1 VAITRIRLERPPLD
15 RDSVERFGV
24 SREEPR
30 WLIDQ
35 RVAAA
40 ERYLETPWPR
50 TDVGEEWRRFPLKD
64 VPYDAIAE
72 DIPRPVPLAETGYS
86 VSRSGFVNLP
96 IEMLWN
102 APEPTPKPFD
112 LLRSLM
118 EKTDG
123 PVAQA
128 AIRAYAEAAWT
139 TGHFVRVPA
148 GLDIPHPIEVITVPS
163 VSRTI
168 VLVERG
174 ARATV
179 VERLIGGADEPQ
191 LAMPILDVHLEDD
204 AVLNYVQ
211 IQEFAPSVWILGS
224 QQYRSARASRL
235 ESFNVFVGA
244 HRAKVGIG
252 SDIRGDGAVVHL
264 NGLVAGGN
272 DQKIDFN
279 VFQDLF
285 GSHSESILLYLA
297 ALYDH
302 AKAVTYGV
310 IRVEPES
317 RATSSYQEC
326 RNMLLSEHAGADPIP
341 VLEILTNDVLR
352 CGHGA
357 TAGAIDDADLFYVQS
372 RGLPRDEAERL
383 IVRGFF
389 ERVIEKVA
397 DADVRHEMLRALEP
411 RIGSIGTLEAA

>member
-1 VAITRIRLERPPLD
+1 MALTRARLERPPLD
-15 RDSVERFGV
+15 RESVERFSL
-24 SREEPR
+24 SRGEPR
-30 WLIDQ
+30 WLTEQ
-35 RVAAA
+35 RLAAV

-64 VPYDAIAE
+64 VPYDAVAL
-72 DIPRPVPLAETGYS
+72 DIPHPVRLAEAGYS
-86 VSRSGFVNLP
+86 ASRSGFVNLP
-96 IEMLWN
+96 IELLWN
-102 APEPTPKPFD
+102 APEPTPKPVE
-112 LLRSLM
+112 LLQKVM
-118 EKTDG
+118 ADTQG
-123 PVAQA
+123 PKAQT

-139 TGHFVRVPA
+139 EGHFVRVPA
-148 GLDIPHPIEVITVPS
+148 GFDIPQPIEIVTVPS

-168 VLVERG
+168 ILLERG

-179 VERLIGGADEPQ
+179 VERMIGGADEPQ
-191 LAMPILDVHLEDD
+191 LAVPILDVHLEDD

-211 IQEFAPSVWILGS
+211 IQQFAPSVWVLGS

-235 ESFNVFVGA
+235 ESFNVFVGSRA
-244 HRAKVGIG
+244 AKVGIG

-264 NGLVAGGN
+264 NGLVAAGD
-272 DQKIDFN
+272 DQKVDFN
-279 VFQDLF
+279 VFQDLH
-285 GSHSESILLYLA
+285 GSHSESILLYLS
-297 ALYDH
+297 ALYDR

-389 ERVIEKVA
+389 ERVVEKVA
-397 DADVRHEMLRALEP
+397 DPDVRREMLRALEP
-411 RIGSIGTLEAA
+411 RIGVIATLEAE

>member
-1 VAITRIRLERPPLD
+1 MALTRARLERPPLD
-15 RDSVERFGV
+15 RESVERFSL
-24 SREEPR
+24 SRGEPN
-30 WLIDQ
+30 WLTEQ
-35 RVAAA
+35 RVAAV

-64 VPYDAIAE
+64 VPYDEIAV
-72 DIPRPVPLAETGYS
+72 DIPQPASGDRYGWS
-86 VSRSGFVNLP
+86 VSRKGFVNLP
-96 IEMLWN
+96 IELLWN
-102 APEPTPKPFD
+102 APEPTPKPD
-112 LLRSLM
+112 ALLRELLAN
-118 EKTDG
+118 TDG
-123 PVAQA
+123 PRAQD
-128 AIRAYAEAAWT
+128 AIRAYAAAAWT
-139 TGHFVRVPA
+139 NGHFVRVPA
-148 GLDIPHPIEVITVPS
+148 SLDVPHPIEVVTVPS

-168 VLVERG
+168 ILLERG

-211 IQEFAPSVWILGS
+211 IQEFAPSVWVLGS
-224 QQYRSARASRL
+224 QQYRSARGSKL
-235 ESFNVFVGA
+235 ESFNVFVGSRA
-244 HRAKVGIG
+244 AKVGIG
-252 SDIRGDGAVVHL
+252 SNIRGDGAVVRL
-264 NGLVAGGN
+264 NGLVAAGD

-297 ALYDH
+297 ALYDR

-317 RATSSYQEC
+317 RATASYQEC

-389 ERVIEKVA
+389 ERVIEKVG
-397 DADVRHEMLRALEP
+397 DADVRREMLRALEP
-411 RIGSIGTLEAA
+411 RIGSIASLEAA

>member
-1 VAITRIRLERPPLD
+1 MR
-15 RDSVERFGV
+15 G
-24 SREEPR
+24 EPR
-30 WLIDQ
+30 WLTDQ
-35 RVAAA
+35 RLAAV

-64 VPYDAIAE
+64 VPYDAIAQE
-72 DIPRPVPLAETGYS
+72 LTAGRGRGRGASYV
-86 VSRSGFVNLP
+86 
-96 IEMLWN
+96 N
-102 APEPTPKPFD
+102 APLEDLSNASRPEPNGLE
-112 LLRSLM
+112 LLRDQLA
-118 EKTDG
+118 KTDG
-123 PVAQA
+123 PRAQD
-128 AIRAYAEAAWT
+128 AIRAYAAAGWT
-139 TGHFVRVPA
+139 NGHFVRVPA
-148 GLDIPHPIEVITVPS
+148 GLDVPEPIEIVTVPS
-163 VSRTI
+163 ISRTVVVI
-168 VLVERG
+168 ERG

-179 VERLIGGADEPQ
+179 VERLLGGADEPQ
-191 LAMPILDVHLEDD
+191 LAMPVLDVHLEDD
-204 AVLNYVQ
+204 AQLNYVQ
-211 IQEFAPSVWILGS
+211 IQHFAPSVWMLGS
-224 QQYRSARASRL
+224 QQYRSARASKL
-235 ESFNVFVGA
+235 ESFNVFAGA
-244 HRAKVGIG
+244 SAAKVGIG
-252 SDIRGDGAVVHL
+252 SDIRGDGAIVHL
-264 NGLVAGGN
+264 NGLVAAGD

-279 VFQDLF
+279 VFQDLH
-285 GSHSESILLYLA
+285 GSHSESILLYLS
-297 ALYDH
+297 ALYDR

-397 DADVRHEMLRALEP
+397 DPDVRRQMLRALEP
-411 RIGSIGTLEAA
+411 RIGVVAALEAA

>member
-1 VAITRIRLERPPLD
+1 MATTRTRLERPPLD
-15 RDSVERFGV
+15 RESVERFGI
-24 SREEPR
+24 SRGEPR

-35 RVAAA
+35 RLAAVD
-40 ERYLETPWPR
+40 RYLETAWPS
-50 TDVGEEWRRFPLKD
+50 TDVGEEWRRFPLNE
-64 VPYDAIAE
+64 VPYDAIAR
-72 DIPRPVPLAETGYS
+72 DIPLPVPLDETGYS
-86 VSRSGFVNLP
+86 VSRSGLVNLP

-102 APEPTPKPFD
+102 APEPTPKPYE
-112 LLRSLM
+112 LLRALLPRT
-118 EKTDG
+118 EG

-139 TGHFVRVPA
+139 SGHFVRVPA
-148 GLDIPHPIEVITVPS
+148 GLDLPQPIEVITVPS
-163 VSRTI
+163 VSRTV
-168 VLVERG
+168 VLLERG

-179 VERLIGGADEPQ
+179 VERLIGGGDEPR
-191 LAMPILDVHLEDD
+191 LAMPVLDVHLEDD
-204 AVLNYVQ
+204 ATLTYVQ
-211 IQEFAPSVWILGS
+211 IQEFAPSVWMLGS
-224 QQYRSARASRL
+224 QHYRSARGSRL

-264 NGLVAGGN
+264 NGLVAGGD

-285 GSHSESILLYLA
+285 GSHSESILLYLS
-297 ALYDH
+297 ALYDR

-310 IRVEPES
+310 IRVEPQS

-372 RGLPRDEAERL
+372 RGLPRQDAERL

-397 DADVRHEMLRALEP
+397 DADVRRRMLAALEP
-411 RIGSIGTLEAA
+411 RIGTIASLEAA